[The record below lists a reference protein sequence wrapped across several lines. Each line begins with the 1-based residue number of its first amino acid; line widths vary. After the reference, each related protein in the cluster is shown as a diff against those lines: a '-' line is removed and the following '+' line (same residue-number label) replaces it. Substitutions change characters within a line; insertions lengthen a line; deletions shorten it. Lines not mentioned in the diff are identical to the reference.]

1 MINQLTKRDKLRG
14 GTGLNRCAGE
24 DGKWD
29 GLWINGGAT
38 CSVRLEMGMCPQ
50 HELTSSAEGLL
61 HNKDISLLFIYIDFP
76 VKCVLALGIP
86 TEQGR
91 KISFFPR
98 RVKKSW
104 VMNLVFSEKRD
115 RSRGLAVHCLL
126 ERKNW
131 KCIIKREENIKASE
145 TEKLWLG
152 GVMCKK
158 KKLSKRQIDEVS
170 AVKGIIIW
178 ESEIWFYIYPGLL
191 YFRQVLQTPKH
202 DRHNSFLFSLLQPK
216 QQTLSRAGRSAG
228 LCWEEFLCLSWV
240 SSWVNAGNPVPAA
253 QTGGKGAPLGCIAI
267 LEYWAVTLKHYK
279 AVDLFQ
285 DLPPFLLMEKLD

>member
-38 CSVRLEMGMCPQ
+38 CSVRLEMGMCPL

-86 TEQGR
+86 TELGR
-91 KISFFPR
+91 KISFFPQ

-131 KCIIKREENIKASE
+131 KCIIKREENIKVSE

-152 GVMCKK
+152 GAMCKK
-158 KKLSKRQIDEVS
+158 KIEQKTDWWGQCCQRDYYLREWNLI
-170 AVKGIIIW
+170 
-178 ESEIWFYIYPGLL
+178 LHL
-191 YFRQVLQTPKH
+191 FRAAVLQT
-202 DRHNSFLFSLLQPK
+202 
-216 QQTLSRAGRSAG
+216 
-228 LCWEEFLCLSWV
+228 
-240 SSWVNAGNPVPAA
+240 
-253 QTGGKGAPLGCIAI
+253 GASDTKTWQA
-267 LEYWAVTLKHYK
+267 
-279 AVDLFQ
+279 
-285 DLPPFLLMEKLD
+285 